1 MTHASPSGHEIGAA
15 GHGSSGGTA
24 GQTYFAPAEWE
35 ALRAEDRQAARN
47 IVCLMTGVF
56 ISGLIG
62 YLGIAIWVA

>member
-1 MTHASPSGHEIGAA
+1 MTHASPSGHETSAV
-15 GHGSSGGTA
+15 GHGSSTVVP

-35 ALRAEDRQAARN
+35 ALRAEDRQGARN

-56 ISGLIG
+56 IAGLIG